1 MQYMLLPHI
10 DEAAWNELTKAE
22 QGEKM
27 AAYGE
32 YAAELREANAF
43 IDAYRPQPSAAAK
56 TVRVADGQTQVQ
68 DGPLAD
74 TKEQLSGLYIIDAPD
89 LDAAL
94 SWAAKNPAAGYGVVE
109 VRPVWSAS
117 R

>member
-1 MQYMLLPHI
+1 MQYLLFPHI
-10 DEAAWNELTKAE
+10 DEASWNKLAKAE

-27 AAYGE
+27 AAYGD
-32 YAAELREANAF
+32 YAAALMKADAF
-43 IDAYRPQPSAAAK
+43 IGAYRPQPSAAAK

-74 TKEQLSGLYIIDAPD
+74 TKEQMSGLYIIDAPD
-89 LDAAL
+89 LDTAL
-94 SWAAKNPAAGYGVVE
+94 DWAAKNPAAGYGVVE
-109 VRPVWSAS
+109 VRPVWAAS